1 MQHDTRKN
9 KEAADIIKLRESM
22 PVGELEVI
30 LAKNLIGNIKH
41 NANKMEAM
49 RKKVANLKRL
59 QTGLMAEIKK
69 IPDPDVKKILYM
81 EAEREMLTII
91 KCEEVINED
100 PGNKEDVKVR
110 VLVGVRVNL
119 MSSFISTGAR

>member
-1 MQHDTRKN
+1 MQQDTRKN

>member
-1 MQHDTRKN
+1 
-9 KEAADIIKLRESM
+9 M